1 MVNLADGID
10 LRTVLL
16 GFAALGA
23 LATAWYVAR
32 SAPRLVVAAWAAV
45 CFLVPIWVGV
55 QAGVYWSAVTAGTII
70 ALAAWTTATLRFS
83 YMDVLVVG
91 FVVLVI
97 AAYVVGGST
106 WGHVLIVLF
115 GWLVPYA
122 WGRVVLARVDASWL
136 YGCLAAAAVV
146 AAVLGIVEFATGF
159 NPFVGISMP
168 NGAWRT
174 WHELQPRGGF
184 IRAEGA
190 FGHSIAFSSA
200 LAMSSVFVL
209 VARWPVWARI
219 AGLAA
224 IITAVGM
231 SFSRIG
237 LITLT
242 ITLVLAVLLLG
253 RWVGRTLRLSVVA
266 LLVAAAAIIGPLIGD
281 VFTAAGEEA
290 GGSAEYRSD
299 LASLIGDMRPLGIT
313 DGWTVL
319 PSGETYYGSFQSIDS
334 ELVLTGLR
342 FGLLPLLVLV
352 AAILVCV
359 VSLLRGRAT
368 PASVAVAAQVP
379 AFATV
384 ALITQYGFLVWFVAG
399 LAVAAYQAEEPSD
412 NEDASDTL
420 EAADSISQPGN
431 VSSAPSGVRRE
442 RV

>member
-1 MVNLADGID
+1 MDLLDGID

-16 GFAALGA
+16 LFGALGA
-23 LATAWYVAR
+23 LAAAWYVAR
-32 SAPRLVVAAWAAV
+32 AAPRLVVAAWAAV

-55 QAGVYWSAVTAGTII
+55 QAGVYWSAVTAATII
-70 ALAAWTTATLRFS
+70 SLAAWTTVGLRFS
-83 YMDVLVVG
+83 YVDVLVVG
-91 FVVLVI
+91 FVVLVV

-106 WGHVLIVLF
+106 WGHLLIVFL

-122 WGRVVLARVDASWL
+122 WGRVVLVRVDASWL
-136 YGCLAAAAVV
+136 YGCLAAVAIV

-159 NPFVGISMP
+159 NPFVGITMP

-174 WHELQPRGGF
+174 WHDLQPRGGF

-190 FGHSIAFSSA
+190 FGHSIAFASA

-209 VARWPVWARI
+209 VAKWPAWVRI
-219 AGLAA
+219 AGLVS
-224 IITAVGM
+224 IITAVGV

-237 LITLT
+237 LITLA
-242 ITLVLAVLLLG
+242 ISLVLGLLLLG
-253 RWVGRTLRLSVVA
+253 RWVGRTMRLAVVV
-266 LLVAAAAIIGPLIGD
+266 LLVAATAVIAPLIGD

-299 LASLIGDMRPLGIT
+299 LASLIGDMRVLGIT
-313 DGWTVL
+313 SGWTVL
-319 PSGETYYGSFQSIDS
+319 PTGETYYGTFQSIDS

-342 FGLLPLLVLV
+342 FGSLPLLVV
-352 AAILVCV
+352 IAAIVACV
-359 VSLLRGRAT
+359 LSLLRGRAT

-384 ALITQYGFLVWFVAG
+384 ALITQYGFLMWFLAG
-399 LAVAAYQAEEPSD
+399 LAVTAYQAEELSD
-412 NEDASDTL
+412 MKDPSDTL
-420 EAADSISQPGN
+420 MAADSISQPGN
-431 VSSAPSGVRRE
+431 VSSAPSGVPRE